1 MPYSQGAFEPSTV
14 WSWAKIQE
22 NVWPPS
28 QTCPSTYENL
38 EQTSPMTL
46 DKCDMLQKWWE
57 SGPGRSHQVWRL
69 LLKQT
74 GSLSSE
80 SLLSWEGTLD
90 VTAPMKCHPGSWKG
104 KWGNTPYTF
113 DSNCHNLGPCEVS
126 ISQPISPKIF
136 HHFVFPK
143 NSSHVSNKLLLIVII
158 SIRFLPESGQIPME
172 GMTRGHAADTAILY
186 VAVLEPS
193 LTRS

>member
-1 MPYSQGAFEPSTV
+1 
-14 WSWAKIQE
+14 
-22 NVWPPS
+22 
-28 QTCPSTYENL
+28 
-38 EQTSPMTL
+38 
-46 DKCDMLQKWWE
+46 MLQKWWV
-57 SGPGRSHQVWRL
+57 SGPERSHQVWRL

-90 VTAPMKCHPGSWKG
+90 VTAPMKCHPRSWKG

-113 DSNCHNLGPCEVS
+113 ENSNCHNLGPCEVS

-136 HHFVFPK
+136 LHFVFPK

-158 SIRFLPESGQIPME
+158 SIRSLPESGQIPME
-172 GMTRGHAADTAILY
+172 GMTRGHTTDTAIPCA
-186 VAVLEPS
+186 AVLELS